1 MFIGIDCGTQSTKA
15 IVWNSHTK
23 KIIGTGAAKY
33 PVLMHRPGCQEQKA
47 DWWIDALIKA
57 VREAISAAN
66 INPKVVKAIGVS
78 GQQHGLVALDPH
90 DQVIRDVKLW
100 CDTEGTQALEKF
112 ESKQVYPLHKE
123 LGIHVPVA
131 FTIAKLLWLKQTEP
145 HEFARIRKVLLPHE
159 YINFWFTGNY
169 RAEAGDA
176 SGTGYFNT
184 HTRRWSQSVLYQLNF
199 HHDFVLPELIQ
210 SHEPYGVIR
219 PEIADLFG
227 FNRQVIISSGGGDN
241 MMAAIG
247 TGNTSENKLTISL
260 GTSGTAYSHT
270 FNQIDTEKYPDIN
283 AFCSSTNGYLPL
295 ISTMNVTS
303 ATEKFRALFQIDLA
317 TFEGAISSA
326 PIGSAGIRVLPYL
339 NGARLPNQPHAKASI
354 HGLSMMNM
362 SRENILRALVEG
374 ITYNLVSGIR
384 LFRKNGMRFQSA
396 TLVGGGANSPCW
408 RQMMAD
414 ITGLEIRV
422 PQETEA
428 AALGAALQA
437 QWCHLCNSGQYYG
450 IQDLCDDS
458 IRFNPERHTVSVPAH
473 QQVYRQLFQEY
484 MYLVNNHFGNHEL
497 SK

>member
-23 KIIGTGAAKY
+23 KIIGTGSAKY

-47 DWWIDALIKA
+47 QWWIEALIKA
-57 VREAISAAN
+57 VREAIYTAK
-66 INPKVVKAIGVS
+66 INPKDVKAIGVS
-78 GQQHGLVALDPH
+78 GQQHGSVALDH
-90 DQVIRDVKLW
+90 QNQVVRDVKLW
-100 CDTEGTQALEKF
+100 CDTEGALALEKF
-112 ESKQVYPLHKE
+112 ESKQLYPLHKE
-123 LGIHVPVA
+123 LGIYVPVA
-131 FTIAKLLWLKQTEP
+131 FTIAKLLWLKQAEP
-145 HEFARIRKVLLPHE
+145 HIFSRIRKVLLPHE
-159 YINFWFTGNY
+159 YINFWLTGNY
-169 RAEAGDA
+169 KAEHGDA

-184 HTRRWSQSVLYQLNF
+184 HSRSWSQTVLNQLNF
-199 HHDFVLPELIQ
+199 HHDFALPELIQ
-210 SHEPYGVIR
+210 SHEPYGVIK

-227 FNRQVIISSGGGDN
+227 FNRRVIISSGGGDN

-295 ISTMNVTS
+295 VSTMNVTS
-303 ATEKFRALFQIDLA
+303 ATEKFRSLFQVDLE
-317 TFEGAISSA
+317 TFENSISSA
-326 PIGSAGIRVLPYL
+326 PIGSGGVRILPYL

-362 SRENILRALVEG
+362 SRENILRALVEA
-374 ITYNLVSGIR
+374 ITYNLVSGIM
-384 LFRKNGMRFQSA
+384 LFRKNGMRFKSA

-414 ITGLEIRV
+414 ITGLEINV

-437 QWCHLCNSGQYYG
+437 QWCHLCSSGRYYE

-458 IRFNPERHTVSVPAH
+458 IQFNSERHTIPVPVH
-473 QQVYRQLFQEY
+473 QQIYRQLFPEY
-484 MYLVNNHFGNHEL
+484 LDLVSGQFGN
-497 SK
+497 S

>member
-23 KIIGTGAAKY
+23 KIIGTGSAKY
-33 PVLMHRPGCQEQKA
+33 PVLMHRPGCQEQNA
-47 DWWIDALIKA
+47 QWWIDALIKA
-57 VREAISAAN
+57 VREAIFTAK
-66 INPKVVKAIGVS
+66 INPTDVRAIGVS
-78 GQQHGLVALDPH
+78 GQQHGLVALDH
-90 DQVIRDVKLW
+90 QDQVVRDVKLW
-100 CDTEGTQALEKF
+100 CDTEGTRALEKF
-112 ESKQVYPLHKE
+112 ESKQIYPLHKE

-145 HEFARIRKVLLPHE
+145 HVFSHIRKVLLPHE

-169 RAEAGDA
+169 KAEAGDA

-184 HTRRWSQSVLYQLNF
+184 HTRSWSQSVLYQLNF

-210 SHEPYGVIR
+210 SHEPHGVIK

-227 FNRQVIISSGGGDN
+227 FNHQVIISSGGGDN

-295 ISTMNVTS
+295 VSTMNVTS
-303 ATEKFRALFQIDLA
+303 ATEKFRALFQVDLD
-317 TFEGAISSA
+317 TFENSISTA
-326 PIGSAGIRVLPYL
+326 PIGSEGIRILPYL
-339 NGARLPNQPHAKASI
+339 NGARLPNQPHAKASV

-384 LFRKNGMRFQSA
+384 LFRKNGMRFKSA
-396 TLVGGGANSPCW
+396 TLVGGGANSPGW

-414 ITGLEIRV
+414 ITGLEINV

-437 QWCHLCNSGQYYG
+437 QWCLLCSSGRYYE

-458 IRFNPERHTVSVPAH
+458 IQFNPERHKEPIPAN
-473 QQVYRQLFQEY
+473 QQLYRQLFPEY
-484 MYLVNNHFGNHEL
+484 LELVGKNFR
-497 SK
+497 